1 MGVTK
6 TDLFTPQQNQ
16 LATWAKVLGHP
27 ARVAI
32 LQYLLKQNTCV
43 CGSLV
48 DELGLAQA
56 TISQH
61 LRELKDAGL
70 ISGTVEGT
78 SVCYCIEPKAWSKA
92 QAAFNILFTAYK
104 PIGSSSC

>member
-6 TDLFTPQQNQ
+6 TDLFTAQQNQ

-27 ARVAI
+27 ARIAI
-32 LQYLLKQNTCV
+32 LQHLLKQNTCI

-48 DELGLAQA
+48 EVLGLAQA

-70 ISGTVEGT
+70 ITGTVEGT
-78 SVCYCIEPKAWSKA
+78 SVCYCIEPKTWAKA
-92 QAAFNILFTAYK
+92 QAAFTTLFNTYE
-104 PIGSSSC
+104 PIGGDCC

>member
-1 MGVTK
+1 MGLTK
-6 TDLFTPQQNQ
+6 TDLFTAQQNQ

-27 ARVAI
+27 ARIAI
-32 LQYLLKQNTCV
+32 LHYLLKQNTCV

-61 LRELKDAGL
+61 LRELKDAGFITGSTIHL
-70 ISGTVEGT
+70 DGGTYAASGWKRRRSDG
-78 SVCYCIEPKAWSKA
+78 AW
-92 QAAFNILFTAYK
+92 LL
-104 PIGSSSC
+104 